1 MRIFAILLISLIS
14 LHCAH
19 NKHTIITDITEDE
32 LYSHVAY
39 LASDSMQGR
48 RAGTPGDRAAA
59 EYIRNEVIKSGLI
72 PLADDGF
79 QYFDVV
85 TSVKAGPSTRLLVA
99 GEEAI
104 LNEDFTVLAYSANDR
119 REATVV
125 FAGYG
130 FEFETDSLAW
140 NSYADV
146 DVQGKFVLVLTG
158 DPDPERGP
166 SIFEAYN
173 SMRNKVLK
181 ARDKGALGVLF
192 VSGLKADE
200 EDALTPMTIRQGTT
214 SAGIQVAHIK
224 RNLADRLLQSK
235 ELTIA
240 ALEEMISSSRKPN
253 SFELDATVELTTAIE
268 LGEVTTQNVVALL
281 PGNDSRLKDEYIVLG
296 AHYDHLG
303 MGGPGS
309 GSRRPDTV
317 AVHFGAD
324 DNASGV
330 AAILEI
336 VQKLAA
342 DRENLKRSV
351 VFAAF
356 GAEEMGL
363 LGSKKFTNEPLIDL
377 EQVTFMFNLD
387 MVGSLNPETRA
398 ITVGGTGTAAG
409 LSALVAQLADTAF
422 LKINQ
427 SSEGFGPSDHASFYA
442 KDIPVLFFF
451 TGVTQEYHTPFD
463 TPDRLNY
470 PGKKVIAEY
479 VYDLVL
485 EMANRSEALVFQEAG
500 PKSRDSGGGRRA
512 LRVTLGIMPDFAS
525 QNIKGLRADTV
536 IKDRPADLAGM
547 KSGDIIVAIEGKP
560 VNDIY
565 EYMARL
571 QEFKKGQRISIDV
584 MRGEEK
590 LILIVEL

>member
-1 MRIFAILLISLIS
+1 MRVLIIIVSSILV

-19 NKHTIITDITEDE
+19 QRNAIITDITEQE
-32 LYSHVAY
+32 LYEHVSF
-39 LASDSMQGR
+39 LASDALQGR

-59 EYIRNEVIKSGLI
+59 EYIRNELSKSRLVL
-72 PLADDGF
+72 LADDGF

-85 TSVKAGPSTRLLVA
+85 TSVNAGPSTQLSIA

-104 LNEDFTVLAYSANDR
+104 LNEDFTVLAYSANASQ
-119 REATVV
+119 EAAVV

-130 FEFETDSLAW
+130 FEFETDSLVW

-146 DVQGKFVLVLTG
+146 DVQGKFVLLLTG

-166 SIFEAYN
+166 SIFEAFN

-181 ARDKGALGVLF
+181 ARDKGAAGVLF
-192 VSGLKADE
+192 VSGPKGDE
-200 EDALTPMTIRQGTT
+200 KDELTPMTIHQGTV
-214 SAGIQVAHIK
+214 SAGVQVVHIK
-224 RNLADRLLQSK
+224 RDLADRLLQAK
-235 ELTIA
+235 RLTIA
-240 ALEEMISSSRKPN
+240 DLEERIDTLRKPH
-253 SFELDATVELTTAIE
+253 SFELDAKIELATSVELGT
-268 LGEVTTQNVVALL
+268 VTTQNVVALL
-281 PGNDSRLKDEYIVLG
+281 PGNDPLLKDEYIVLG

-342 DRENLKRSV
+342 EREKLRRSV
-351 VFAAF
+351 VFVAF

-363 LGSKKFTNEPLIDL
+363 LGSKKFTNDPLIDL
-377 EQVTFMFNLD
+377 PKITFMFNLD
-387 MVGSLNPETRA
+387 MVGSLNPETRS
-398 ITVGGTGTAAG
+398 ITVGGTGTAVG
-409 LSALVAQLADTAF
+409 LSELVTQLADTAL

-442 KDIPVLFFF
+442 RDIPVLFFF

-470 PGKKVIAEY
+470 AGKKLIAEY

-500 PKSRDSGGGRRA
+500 PKSRESSGGRRA

-525 QNIKGLRADTV
+525 QNVKGLRADTV

-547 KSGDIIVAIEGKP
+547 KNGDIIVAIEGKP

-584 MRGEEK
+584 MRGDEK
-590 LILIVEL
+590 LVLIVEL